1 MGVRREERITMSV
14 GSLVRIEARP
24 RRIGLAI
31 LREGGEVV
39 VLLEFGEICLFGLVV
54 P

>member
-1 MGVRREERITMSV
+1 MGVRREERMTMSV

-31 LREGGEVV
+31 ILREDGGVWGC
-39 VLLEFGEICLFGLVV
+39 LLGLVV
-54 P
+54 L